1 MLMNDRRLVV
11 ASANPDKVAEITRV
25 LSVLVPDLVLVPRP
39 VTVPDVV
46 EDADTLLGNARL
58 KAQALCAATG
68 MASVADDTGLFVHA
82 LGGEPGVYS
91 ARYAGDDATYADNCA
106 KLLRQ
111 LKVVGAHTR
120 PARSAVFRTIAI
132 TVWPDGTERWA
143 EGKLSGSIS
152 SEPHGDA
159 GFGYDPL
166 FVPDSLGA
174 PGAPGEIGSND
185 LTFAQ
190 LGLSVKNR
198 ISHRALAFTALAPAL
213 VAEFLRRQTA

>member
-1 MLMNDRRLVV
+1 MLMNERRLVV

-25 LSVLVPDLVLVPRP
+25 LSVLLPDVVLVPRP
-39 VTVPDVV
+39 ITVPDVL

-91 ARYAGDDATYADNCA
+91 ARYAGDDATYADNCT

-120 PARSAVFRTIAI
+120 EARSAAFRTIAI

-143 EGKLSGSIS
+143 QGQLNGSIS
-152 SEPHGDA
+152 SEPRGDA

-166 FVPDSLGA
+166 FVPDSLGETA
-174 PGAPGEIGSND
+174 QPGGIASND

-198 ISHRALAFTALAPAL
+198 ISHRALAFAVLAPAL
-213 VAEFLRRQTA
+213 AAEFLRRQTA